1 MRVIAAAV
9 LVAAACPAYAQ
20 TGPSFD
26 CAKASNAVE
35 RTVCKD
41 PALAKA
47 DREMVA
53 AYTALVG
60 KLAGAAKDQLVK
72 DQLRWIADRNRGCA
86 IDTDGIAPCLKSRYA
101 ARTTN
106 LRAFADGAYPFVAE
120 QSIARS
126 GKLGKITYSIDIGYP
141 EFEGKTA
148 DFSAINARFADAAKK
163 AADEATPKADSGVDR
178 EQGWTYEQGFTL
190 YRPGASAITVAV
202 NFYGYSGGA
211 HGYGATRCTLVDL
224 RTGKATGPEGVF
236 ASGEPWLKTMVE
248 IVGADLKKQFV
259 DKPGFE
265 DALEPAKLAKLLRES
280 NNYCWQ
286 SNRLELIFNAYEVG
300 PYSSGPFEVH
310 VPYDKVKSLLRADG
324 PIARPQR

>member
-9 LVAAACPAYAQ
+9 LAVLACPAFAQ
-20 TGPSFD
+20 SGPAFD
-26 CAKASNAVE
+26 CAKAANAVE
-35 RTVCKD
+35 QTICKD
-41 PALAKA
+41 PELAKA
-47 DREMVA
+47 DRAMVL

-60 KLAGAAKDQLVK
+60 KLAGAARDQLVK

-86 IDTDGIAPCLKSRYA
+86 IDTDGIAPCLKSRYE

-106 LRAFADGAYPFVAE
+106 LRALADGVYPFIGE
-120 QSIARS
+120 QSIATS

-141 EFEGKTA
+141 AFEGKTA
-148 DFSAINARFADAAKK
+148 DFAAINARFANAAKK

-190 YRPGASAITVAV
+190 YRPGAQAITVAV

-236 ASGEPWLKTMVE
+236 AAGAPWLKTMVE

-259 DKPGFE
+259 TKPGFE
-265 DALEPAKLAKLLRES
+265 DALQPAKLATLLREAD
-280 NNYCWQ
+280 NYCWR

-300 PYSSGPFEVH
+300 PYSSGPFEVY
-310 VPYDKVKSLLRADG
+310 VPYDRLKPLLRGDG
-324 PIARPQR
+324 PITR